1 MRAKYIDKLKIKKAK
16 GLNDLEISFKQEGL
30 TAILGP
36 NGCGKSTILHLL
48 ACGYNPD
55 RKDPTRIDY
64 RFPWFFLPVS
74 FKNHDQSYSW
84 KDTRFTYTNV
94 IHSDSGETPNN
105 VDLEVN
111 KSASRWMRYERR
123 PTRWVSYIGIASSVP
138 DIETEKLRSRIDYLS
153 VENTEG
159 GVLNDAKYI
168 LAKEY
173 GENCICTRRDSR
185 RNRRVKVGNTFY
197 TSLSMGAGEQRVFTI
212 LEEVSKAPHYGL
224 ILIDEV
230 DLLLHQASLTRLLK
244 VLARKARMKHLQIV
258 FTAHNQ
264 LILQLPDIEFR
275 HIFHQREKSLC
286 LPGNDPGA
294 LERLTGHVAEDIE
307 IYVED
312 DLSTA
317 LVTQISSEEG
327 CPKRIFISTF
337 GAVSNAF
344 SLVAATVGLRGLDQK
359 KILFVLDGDCYRCD
373 EDKFGQIKKSLT
385 GTRTDLDNLRKSL
398 LAKIKQFI
406 IPEGSKPE
414 EYYHSLIMSNL
425 ENVDMS
431 DRARDLYQEIRNFNT
446 AGVDHHKWFVTP
458 MENLG
463 MTREVGYE
471 HIAEML
477 SKCAAWKD
485 ITSEIR
491 IWIREQLGKVGSAEE
506 CIDGGREEQSS
517 PTEE

>member
-55 RKDPTRIDY
+55 HKDPTRIDY
-64 RFPWFFLPVS
+64 RFPQFFLPVS
-74 FKNHDQSYSW
+74 FKGHGQSYSW
-84 KDTRFTYTNV
+84 KDTSFTYMNV
-94 IHSDSGETPNN
+94 FHTSGGGTSDSPGLK
-105 VDLEVN
+105 VR
-111 KSASRWMRYERR
+111 KSDSRWMRYKSR

-138 DIETEKLRSRIDYLS
+138 DIETEKRRSHIEYLS

-168 LAKEY
+168 LGKEY
-173 GENCICTRRDSR
+173 GENAICTRRDR
-185 RNRRVKVGNTFY
+185 RSNRRVKVGDTLY

-212 LEEVSKAPHYGL
+212 LEEVSKAPYYGL

-230 DLLLHQASLTRLLK
+230 DLLLHQASLARLLE
-244 VLARKARMKHLQIV
+244 VLVREAREKHLQIV

-264 LILQLPDIEFR
+264 FVLQLPDIEFR
-275 HIFHQREKSLC
+275 HIFHQDEKSLC
-286 LPGNDPGA
+286 LPGNDPRA
-294 LERLTGHVAEDIE
+294 LERLTGHMAKDIE

-317 LVTQISSEEG
+317 LIKQISSEEG
-327 CPKRIFISTF
+327 CPKRTFISTF

-373 EDKFGQIKKSLT
+373 EDKIGQIKKSLT

-431 DRARDLYQEIRNFNT
+431 HRVRDLYQEIRNFNT
-446 AGVDHHKWFVTP
+446 AGVDHHKWFATP

-463 MTREVGYE
+463 MTREEGYAY
-471 HIAEML
+471 IAEML
-477 SKCAAWKD
+477 SKCAAWED

-491 IWIREQLGKVGSAEE
+491 IWIRQQLGKVGNVEE
-506 CIDGGREEQSS
+506 CTDGDREEQSPS
-517 PTEE
+517 EED